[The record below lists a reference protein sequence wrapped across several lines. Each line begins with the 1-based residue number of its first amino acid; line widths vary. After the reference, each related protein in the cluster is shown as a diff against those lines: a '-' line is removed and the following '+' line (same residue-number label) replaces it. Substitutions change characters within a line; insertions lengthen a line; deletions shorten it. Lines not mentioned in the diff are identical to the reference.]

1 MIRARSE
8 WVVRKRDGR
17 VVPFDDGLI
26 GRAIANA
33 FRAELNFADGQ
44 PLDEKTD
51 QEIREITEE
60 ISATVAEDAATDHG
74 SDVEAVQDTVEL
86 LLMKRGHYR
95 VARRYIVYR
104 AEHE

>member
-33 FRAELNFADGQ
+33 FRAELNLADGQ
-44 PLDEKTD
+44 PLDE
-51 QEIREITEE
+51 R
-60 ISATVAEDAATDHG
+60 V
-74 SDVEAVQDTVEL
+74 
-86 LLMKRGHYR
+86 RGG
-95 VARRYIVYR
+95 I
-104 AEHE
+104 